1 MNIQDDH
8 AGASPSILPPDDL
21 GGKEVRWP
29 TVLAVISMVYAGLA
43 FIANACGA
51 ASPFFA
57 PYALRLSG
65 LDMGDFAM
73 PGWLVWV
80 TVGSGI
86 IGLIMAIVL
95 FSGGIAL
102 LRRRRNALGILKAWV
117 AVTIVLTIL
126 GVGIG
131 FVAIEPNVQL
141 QLEIQD
147 ATIKMVKERGGKA
160 GDIPVQT
167 ADEMRSQSRY
177 MLAIFGLLPMVY
189 PVIVGFLITSRGR
202 MSDVEAWME

>member
-1 MNIQDDH
+1 MNIQDEH
-8 AGASPSILPPDDL
+8 AGSSPSILPPDDL
-21 GGKEVRWP
+21 GAKEVRWP

-51 ASPFFA
+51 ASPFLTPF
-57 PYALRLSG
+57 ALRLSG
-65 LDMGDFAM
+65 LDMGDFTM
-73 PGWLVWV
+73 PGWLVWL

-95 FSGGIAL
+95 FTGSIAL

-126 GVGIG
+126 GIGFG

-141 QLEIQD
+141 QLEMQD
-147 ATIKMVKERGGKA
+147 ATLKMIKAQGGNAA
-160 GDIPVQT
+160 GIPVKT
-167 ADEMRSQSRY
+167 ADEMRSQSKY

-189 PVIVGFLITSRGR
+189 PVIVGFVITSRGR
-202 MSDVEAWME
+202 MSDAEAWME